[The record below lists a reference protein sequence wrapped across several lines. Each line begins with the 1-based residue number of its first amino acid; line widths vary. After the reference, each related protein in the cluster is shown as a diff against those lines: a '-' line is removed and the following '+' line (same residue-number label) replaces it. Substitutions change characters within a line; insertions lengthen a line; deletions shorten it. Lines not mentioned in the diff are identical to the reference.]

1 MKYLVSAILVLLVT
15 SCGHVRSD
23 FNLSPVAR
31 KQLFEERLGSR
42 DGLICNAVDTY
53 GTGPFTYEAPLHSAF
68 VGYQSFKTP
77 DQRPRCERAVSRE
90 HHVYLE
96 FDVSEIYASGNPGKL
111 LGAEITFDAVP
122 DPENTACTETEV
134 IAETNFSA
142 SLPGASPL
150 SLDLISEADTYDID
164 FETVSFRDRQ
174 LEEGAGDSLA
184 RRGEGPAYRISANRS
199 GLERIALDLS
209 RGDTVSVVLIADE
222 NPDISTERKCYEQLS
237 NIQLHL
243 IFARPEGG

>member
-1 MKYLVSAILVLLVT
+1 MQYLAVALVVLLVA

-23 FNLSPVAR
+23 FSVSPAAR

-53 GTGPFTYEAPLHSAF
+53 ATGPFPYDEPLHSAF

-77 DQRPRCERAVSRE
+77 DQRPRCERAVNRE

-96 FDVSEIYASGNPGKL
+96 FDVSEIYASGNPGQL
-111 LGAEITFDAVP
+111 LGAEILFDAVP
-122 DPENTACTETEV
+122 DPENAACTETEM

-142 SLPGASPL
+142 SFPGAGPL

-164 FETVSFRDRQ
+164 SETVSFRDRQ
-174 LEEGAGDSLA
+174 LEEGTGDSLA
-184 RRGEGPAYRISANRS
+184 RRGDGPAYRITANRS
-199 GLERIALDLS
+199 GVERLASDLR
-209 RGDTVSVVLIADE
+209 RGDIVSVVLLAVE

-237 NIQLHL
+237 NIRLNL

>member
-1 MKYLVSAILVLLVT
+1 MQYLAIALITILVA

-23 FNLSPVAR
+23 FSVSPVAR

-42 DGLICNAVDTY
+42 DGLVCNAVDTY
-53 GTGPFTYEAPLHSAF
+53 GTGPFPYYAPLHSAF

-77 DQRPRCERAVSRE
+77 DQRPRCERAVNRE

-96 FDVSEIYASGNPGKL
+96 FDVSEIYAAGNPGQL
-111 LGAEITFDAVP
+111 MGAEIMFDAVP
-122 DPENTACTETEV
+122 DPENIACTEAEV

-142 SLPGASPL
+142 SLPGARPL
-150 SLDLISEADTYDID
+150 SFDLISEAGTYDID

-174 LEEGAGDSLA
+174 LAEGAGDSLA
-184 RRGEGPAYRISANRS
+184 RRGEGPAYRISANRN
-199 GLERIALDLS
+199 GVGRLAFDLS
-209 RGDTVSVVLIADE
+209 RGDIVSVVLLAVE

-237 NIQLHL
+237 NIQLKL
-243 IFARPEGG
+243 IFARSEDG